1 MYYSAGVSQLSSFV
15 EVCNSTA
22 GEEEFN
28 TKRLS
33 YLHSVGSDFASLIY
47 ELPDDADFDK
57 FDEKC
62 KKVEDLIKGN
72 SKLMDSLVST
82 QWKFLLFY

>member
-1 MYYSAGVSQLSSFV
+1 MCYSAGVSQLSSFV

>member
-1 MYYSAGVSQLSSFV
+1 MSCLYTNPGVSQLASFV

-28 TKRLS
+28 MKRLS
-33 YLHSVGSDFASLIY
+33 YLHSVGSNFASLIY

-62 KKVEDLIKGN
+62 RTVKSLLEN
-72 SKLMDSLVST
+72 NPKLSESLVSI
-82 QWKFLLFY
+82 KI

>member
-1 MYYSAGVSQLSSFV
+1 MHAGVSQLSSFV

-47 ELPDDADFDK
+47 ELPDDADFNK

-62 KKVEDLIKGN
+62 KIIEDLLKNN
-72 SKLMDSLVST
+72 SKLVDSLVSSDLYCSSS
-82 QWKFLLFY
+82 KYA